1 MEGGRSRPSIAV
13 DEGCERH
20 YRMPAKPHISRAV
33 RHLKKSDPIL
43 AQIIAEVG
51 PCRYETKNFGTHF
64 DALCRSI
71 VYQQLSTKAASTI
84 HSRFLDLFE
93 NRVPTPEAVAAT
105 PEPKLRAV
113 GLSTQKTSYIRDI
126 ANKVHTGA
134 LPLDHLDE
142 LPDQEIIDYL
152 IQVKGVGVWTAQMFL
167 MFRLGRLDVLPD
179 LDLGIRNAIKK
190 AYRVRGVPN
199 AKRIAKIGA
208 PWRPYASIACWYLWR
223 SLDV

>member
-1 MEGGRSRPSIAV
+1 MPDPKTIRKAV
-13 DEGCERH
+13 T
-20 YRMPAKPHISRAV
+20 
-33 RHLKKSDPIL
+33 HLKKADPTMARL
-43 AQIIAEVG
+43 IADVG

-71 VYQQLSTKAASTI
+71 IYQQLSTKAANTI
-84 HSRFLDLFE
+84 HNRFLDLFP
-93 NRVPTPEAVAAT
+93 NRHPTPELLSMT
-105 PEPKLRAV
+105 PEETLRGV
-113 GLSTQKTSYIRDI
+113 GLSRQKLNYLRDL
-126 ANKVHTGA
+126 ANRVHTGA

-152 IQVKGVGVWTAQMFL
+152 VQVKGIGVWTAQMFL

-199 AKRIAKIGA
+199 AKRIHKIGA
-208 PWRPYASIACWYLWR
+208 PWKPYASIACWYLWR
-223 SLDV
+223 SLDGPAA

>member
-1 MEGGRSRPSIAV
+1 M
-13 DEGCERH
+13 
-20 YRMPAKPHISRAV
+20 AKLIEA
-33 RHLKKSDPIL
+33 
-43 AQIIAEVG
+43 VG
-51 PCRYETKNFGTHF
+51 PCRYDVKKFGTHF

-71 VYQQLSTKAASTI
+71 IYQQLSTKAAGTI
-84 HSRFLDLFE
+84 HGRFLDLFPGKRANPE
-93 NRVPTPEAVAAT
+93 NLLALDEET
-105 PEPKLRAV
+105 LRGV
-113 GLSTQKTSYIRDI
+113 GLSRQKLSYLRDL
-126 ANKVHTGA
+126 AEKVHTGK
-134 LPLDHLDE
+134 LPLDHLDK

-152 IQVKGVGVWTAQMFL
+152 VQVKGIGVWTAQMFL

-223 SLDV
+223 SLD

>member
-1 MEGGRSRPSIAV
+1 
-13 DEGCERH
+13 
-20 YRMPAKPHISRAV
+20 MPAAATVRKAV
-33 RHLKKSDPIL
+33 LHLKKSDPVMAKL
-43 AQIIAEVG
+43 IAEVG

-71 VYQQLSTKAASTI
+71 IYQQLSTKAAGTI
-84 HSRFLDLFE
+84 HGRFLDLFPSQQPSPDALLALSE
-93 NRVPTPEAVAAT
+93 ET
-105 PEPKLRAV
+105 LRGV
-113 GLSTQKTSYIRDI
+113 GLSRQKLNYLRDL
-126 ANKVHTGA
+126 ASKVHNNE

-152 IQVKGVGVWTAQMFL
+152 VQVKGIGVWTAQMFL

-199 AKRIAKIGA
+199 AKRISKIGA
-208 PWRPYASIACWYLWR
+208 PWRPYASVACWYLWR
-223 SLDV
+223 SLD